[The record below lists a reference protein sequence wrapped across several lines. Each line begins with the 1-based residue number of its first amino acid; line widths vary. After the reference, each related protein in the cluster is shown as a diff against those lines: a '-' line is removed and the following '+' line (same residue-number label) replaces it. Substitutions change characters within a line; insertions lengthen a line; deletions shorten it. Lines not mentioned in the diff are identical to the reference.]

1 MELESQGLTLF
12 EAARQKGIPFT
23 KNNEPLDR
31 NITARNMNFHYLEW
45 GEINS
50 PTILML
56 HGNAQ
61 QAHSWD
67 FISLALS
74 DKYRI
79 IALDQRGHG
88 DSDWSPTSDYSTQ
101 EQVKDINSI
110 ISSLGLKEF
119 HLVGHSMGGRNSYS
133 WASQNSQLLKSLTIV
148 DTGPDTQKVGRKRMQ
163 SFKSLPDELSTF
175 EEFAERIQQYTGRP
189 LEQVLGSLK
198 YNIRQRSD
206 GKWSWKYDKVMRDP
220 NYQSQT
226 ITSINLW
233 KMIPNISCPT
243 LIIRG
248 ANSDV
253 FNDNTMTRM
262 QEAIPQCQIKTVP
275 NAGHLVQ
282 GDNPVNFLEVYSQFL
297 SELD

>member
-88 DSDWSPTSDYSTQ
+88 DSDWSPT
-101 EQVKDINSI
+101 
-110 ISSLGLKEF
+110 
-119 HLVGHSMGGRNSYS
+119 
-133 WASQNSQLLKSLTIV
+133 
-148 DTGPDTQKVGRKRMQ
+148 
-163 SFKSLPDELSTF
+163 
-175 EEFAERIQQYTGRP
+175 
-189 LEQVLGSLK
+189 
-198 YNIRQRSD
+198 
-206 GKWSWKYDKVMRDP
+206 
-220 NYQSQT
+220 
-226 ITSINLW
+226 
-233 KMIPNISCPT
+233 
-243 LIIRG
+243 
-248 ANSDV
+248 
-253 FNDNTMTRM
+253 
-262 QEAIPQCQIKTVP
+262 
-275 NAGHLVQ
+275 
-282 GDNPVNFLEVYSQFL
+282 
-297 SELD
+297 

>member
-1 MELESQGLTLF
+1 
-12 EAARQKGIPFT
+12 
-23 KNNEPLDR
+23 
-31 NITARNMNFHYLEW
+31 
-45 GEINS
+45 
-50 PTILML
+50 
-56 HGNAQ
+56 
-61 QAHSWD
+61 
-67 FISLALS
+67 
-74 DKYRI
+74 
-79 IALDQRGHG
+79 
-88 DSDWSPTSDYSTQ
+88 
-101 EQVKDINSI
+101 
-110 ISSLGLKEF
+110 
-119 HLVGHSMGGRNSYS
+119 
-133 WASQNSQLLKSLTIV
+133 
-148 DTGPDTQKVGRKRMQ
+148 
-163 SFKSLPDELSTF
+163 
-175 EEFAERIQQYTGRP
+175 
-189 LEQVLGSLK
+189 
-198 YNIRQRSD
+198 
-206 GKWSWKYDKVMRDP
+206 MRDP